1 MKYIVQNNVAVINEF
16 EDITE
21 PIVKISVFEKKGI
34 VENSANYFQTNWQ
47 DRVKCTISG
56 FGWLDFVNPSVN
68 KGSSLRELMKTLS
81 IEKEA
86 TYAFGDNYN
95 DIEML
100 QSVQYGYVME
110 NAVDGI
116 KQLFPLSCK
125 TVEDELE
132 KLL

>member
-1 MKYIVQNNVAVINEF
+1 MKYIVKNNVAVINKL

-21 PIVKISVFEKKGI
+21 PIVKISVYEKKGI
-34 VENSANYFQTNWQ
+34 VENSGNYFLNNWQ
-47 DRVKCTISG
+47 DRVKCTVSG
-56 FGWLDFVNPSVN
+56 FGWLDFVNPLVN
-68 KGSSLRELMKTLS
+68 KGSSLQYLMNTFS
-81 IEKEA
+81 IGKDA

-110 NAVDGI
+110 NAVEDI
-116 KQLFPLSCK
+116 KRQFPLSCK